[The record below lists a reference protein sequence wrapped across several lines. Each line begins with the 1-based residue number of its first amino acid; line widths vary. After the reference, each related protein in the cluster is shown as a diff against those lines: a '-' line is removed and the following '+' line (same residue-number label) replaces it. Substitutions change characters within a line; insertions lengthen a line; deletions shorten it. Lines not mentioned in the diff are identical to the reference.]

1 MLVTDATDATD
12 TADATDATDALTSRP
27 APTRR
32 APGASRAA
40 STPESD
46 TVSGFAGDGR
56 GGPGPSAAGS
66 TAEDADLVAAAAA
79 AAGQGLVGRGTVA
92 EVVTL
97 CAVAG
102 EHVLVIGEPGT
113 AKSEAVRRVA
123 GQLGGRYFE
132 YLLGRFTE
140 PNELFGPVDLRR
152 LREGHVEFATEGMLP
167 EAEFAFL
174 DEVFLGSTAVL
185 NTLLGLLNDRVFR
198 RGRTVL
204 ASPLRVCVG
213 AANHLPEDP
222 ALAAFADRFLARV
235 FVEPVP
241 DGQLEDL
248 LTAGRR
254 PYTAPER
261 PARLLGALDR
271 LAAAARSCDLGAV
284 TPLLGTALRRLRAA
298 GVPISDRRAVR
309 SQNLVAAAAV
319 LDGRTTA
326 SARDLWV
333 LPLVAPTADTQ
344 ALARETLADL
354 IDGAANRSLAH
365 TAEELSRSTAAR
377 AERLVRTGAAL
388 LAEHAGL
395 PDGRDSRLRLEAV
408 LREIDAGFA
417 VADLPGALVGIR
429 AGLVAAVAPA

>member
-1 MLVTDATDATD
+1 MTDATDATD
-12 TADATDATDALTSRP
+12 TADATDAADALTSRP
-27 APTRR
+27 APTRY
-32 APGASRAA
+32 APGASRAT
-40 STPESD
+40 STPDSD
-46 TVSGFAGDGR
+46 IASGFAGDGR
-56 GGPGPSAAGS
+56 GGPGASAAAGS
-66 TAEDADLVAAAAA
+66 TAADAELVAAAAA

-271 LAAAARSCDLGAV
+271 LAAAARSCDLDAV

-395 PDGRDSRLRLEAV
+395 SDGRDSRLRLEAV

-417 VADLPGALVGIR
+417 AADLPGALAGIR